1 MTNIKLE
8 ITCPFC
14 GNTSVFT
21 LPKSKVEA
29 WKNGELIQNVFPEWS
44 PNYREVLISGVCVE
58 CQADIFGEE
67 EDDE

>member
-44 PNYREVLISGVCVE
+44 PSYREVLISGVCVE
-58 CQADIFGEE
+58 CQADIFSEE